1 MDDKENSS
9 NEPSNREPAV
19 REHSVREHP
28 VRMNYLSPWD
38 MSGLGMGFGLYRPRR
53 PSYTYATQTQR
64 QRSESY
70 RYAVRK
76 SASDLDESPDFIEGV
91 LQRKNRKESY
101 IRATREEDPHDFELR
116 RVSESPEVELAETD
130 ANIQSKISV
139 IIECDTKDTNHIVNS
154 VTNAIQH
161 NGKDLT
167 VNNLNCNS
175 DNHIKELKAVVNQ
188 RRYSPH
194 PSPYH
199 NKLINKQTANI
210 STGKGLSLD
219 LKGADDDAMEDSV
232 FTSVDPNTDKDPT
245 TPCFEGRKSA
255 FPLTT
260 FQFKKN
266 LILLCASFI
275 LLFSAFRAIQ
285 NLQSS
290 LNSEDNLGII
300 AMSCVHGTMFLSC
313 LWAPAIINTFT
324 AKWTISFGMFSFI
337 LWIGANFYP
346 RFYTLIPFGIIA
358 GMGQGILW
366 TAESSYLL
374 KLAFDSSRVTKDG
387 LEREVFRFHGI
398 FLACFQTT
406 HIWGNLI
413 SSIVLSSA
421 KKEFDLEA
429 SQKAPVYYYDLSL
442 NGTFIDYSMLDY
454 SPPEVSSVPCGVL
467 YPCQHKPAKGE
478 YRS

>member
-1 MDDKENSS
+1 MNKEDTTTR
-9 NEPSNREPAV
+9 EPS
-19 REHSVREHP
+19 

-76 SASDLDESPDFIEGV
+76 STSELDETPDFIEGV
-91 LQRKNRKESY
+91 IQRKNRKESY
-101 IRATREEDPHDFELR
+101 IRATRDEEPHDFELR
-116 RVSESPEVELAETD
+116 RVSESPEVDLTEP
-130 ANIQSKISV
+130 
-139 IIECDTKDTNHIVNS
+139 DTNIDTTASVESEIKTINNHTVNS
-154 VTNAIQH
+154 FANATQS
-161 NGKDLT
+161 NGKDITL
-167 VNNLNCNS
+167 NNLNCNN
-175 DNHIKELKAVVNQ
+175 DNHLKELKAAVSQ
-188 RRYSPH
+188 RRSPKL
-194 PSPYH
+194 SPYQNTTASKLTPTKAN
-199 NKLINKQTANI
+199 NKSLILA
-210 STGKGLSLD
+210 
-219 LKGADDDAMEDSV
+219 LKGAEDDLMEDAV
-232 FTSVDPNTDKDPT
+232 FTGPDTNLEKVKGPE
-245 TPCFEGRKSA
+245 TPCLEERRTG

-275 LLFSAFRAIQ
+275 LIFSAFRAIQ

-290 LNSEDNLGII
+290 LNAEDNLGIL
-300 AMSCVHGTMFLSC
+300 AMTCVHGTMFLSC

-374 KLAFDSSRVTKDG
+374 KLAFDSSKVTKDG
-387 LEREVFRFHGI
+387 LEREVFRFHGV

-413 SSIVLSSA
+413 SSLVLTNA
-421 KKEFDLEA
+421 RKEYELEM
-429 SQKAPVYYYDLSL
+429 SQKTPEYYFDPLL
-442 NGTFIDYSMLDY
+442 NMTFIDSY
-454 SPPEVSSVPCGVL
+454 SPPVSGPVACGVL
-467 YPCQHKPAKGE
+467 YPCHQKPSKGNN
-478 YRS
+478 

>member
-1 MDDKENSS
+1 MSSSKDDTINMSKE
-9 NEPSNREPAV
+9 ETPKEQ
-19 REHSVREHP
+19 P
-28 VRMNYLSPWD
+28 VRMNHLSPWD

-76 SASDLDESPDFIEGV
+76 STSDIEEPHDYIEGII
-91 LQRKNRKESY
+91 QRKNRKESY
-101 IRATREEDPHDFELR
+101 VLATRDVDPRDHELAK
-116 RVSESPEVELAETD
+116 VTESPETD
-130 ANIQSKISV
+130 LP
-139 IIECDTKDTNHIVNS
+139 ECDTNVEAVAIVVSEGKDLSNHAGNS
-154 VTNAIQH
+154 IANKAQS
-161 NGKDLT
+161 NGKDAI
-167 VNNLNCNS
+167 VNNLNCDN
-175 DNHIKELKAVVNQ
+175 DNHIEELKAAVAKRRSPKLSPFHQSPYVKRNQ
-188 RRYSPH
+188 RTPTKEK
-194 PSPYH
+194 
-199 NKLINKQTANI
+199 NKNLILTIKDT
-210 STGKGLSLD
+210 
-219 LKGADDDAMEDSV
+219 DDDVTEDSV
-232 FTSVDPNTDKDPT
+232 FVGPDKPDMSKGT
-245 TPCFEGRKSA
+245 MTPCSEDGKPM

-290 LNSEDNLGII
+290 LNEEDNLGII
-300 AMSCVHGTMFLSC
+300 AMTCVHGTMFLTC
-313 LWAPAIINTFT
+313 LWAPAIINKFT
-324 AKWTISFGMFSFI
+324 AKWTLSFGMFSFI
-337 LWIGANFYP
+337 LWTGANFYP

-413 SSIVLSSA
+413 SSLILSNA
-421 KKEFDLEA
+421 KKAYDLEI
-429 SQKAPVYYYDLSL
+429 SSMFSSM
-442 NGTFIDYSMLDY
+442 NITFIEEDL
-454 SPPEVSSVPCGVL
+454 PTTCGVL
-467 YPCQHKPAKGE
+467 YPCHQKSSKTGNNFIHLA
-478 YRS
+478 YLR